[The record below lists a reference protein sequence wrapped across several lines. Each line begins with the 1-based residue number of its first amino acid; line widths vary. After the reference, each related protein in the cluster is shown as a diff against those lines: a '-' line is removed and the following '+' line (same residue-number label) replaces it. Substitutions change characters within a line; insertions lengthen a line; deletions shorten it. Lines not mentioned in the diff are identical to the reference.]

1 MLQKLFCNITKVSV
15 YYALMK
21 DSVRLIK
28 TQY

>member
-1 MLQKLFCNITKVSV
+1 MSQKLFCNITKVSV
-15 YYALMK
+15 YYAQTK